1 MFPQVWMGID
11 DIKLS
16 ESQQCKKMNKGSMSY
31 FGLIMSVD
39 SERNSNLI
47 LLLGIL
53 SYTIWP
59 NL

>member
-1 MFPQVWMGID
+1 MFPQIWMAID

-31 FGLIMSVD
+31 FELIMSVD